1 MHIGVG
7 FGLIRLLDLR
17 VLHEDLVDVGA
28 GILVQLLVV
37 PNDNE
42 GHVDVAEDTQLV
54 RLLQQTVL
62 PFAEGDLRG
71 GKGRGE
77 VGVEG

>member
-1 MHIGVG
+1 MHIGIG
-7 FGLIRLLDLR
+7 FGFVWLLDLC

-42 GHVDVAEDTQLV
+42 GHIHVAEDTQLV

-62 PFAEGDLRG
+62 PFAEGDL
-71 GKGRGE
+71 
-77 VGVEG
+77 